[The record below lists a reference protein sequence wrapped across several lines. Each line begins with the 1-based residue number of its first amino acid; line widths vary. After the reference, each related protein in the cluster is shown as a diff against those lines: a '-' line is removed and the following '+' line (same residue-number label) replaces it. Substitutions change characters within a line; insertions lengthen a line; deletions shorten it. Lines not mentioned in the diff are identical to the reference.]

1 MSRIETQAHPTVDDY
16 VDEYPSDDIIEPKEY
31 HFVGPSVHSKP
42 IKLTKLE
49 TLETKAHALKDAL
62 VRDWV
67 DLAETISA
75 IIDTDLWRQS
85 SYTNRR
91 DYCEHQLG
99 WSYEWCRRIINGAV
113 AVQQTAQ
120 LNEAPSNAVAT
131 ELGRLPEPERAK
143 AIEVL
148 QANDQP
154 LTAERVRVYR
164 EISSEGLP
172 ATPAKIIEF
181 TDRHIEIRISA
192 EAKRHS
198 KPAEMLR
205 RLADGLDADEI
216 GG

>member
-1 MSRIETQAHPTVDDY
+1 M
-16 VDEYPSDDIIEPKEY
+16 
-31 HFVGPSVHSKP
+31 
-42 IKLTKLE
+42 
-49 TLETKAHALKDAL
+49 
-62 VRDWV
+62 
-67 DLAETISA
+67 
-75 IIDTDLWRQS
+75 
-85 SYTNRR
+85 
-91 DYCEHQLG
+91 
-99 WSYEWCRRIINGAV
+99 
-113 AVQQTAQ
+113 QQTAQ
-120 LNEAPSNAVAT
+120 LTEAPSNAVAT

-148 QANDQP
+148 QANDQT

-181 TDRHIEIRISA
+181 MDRHVEQRITA
-192 EAKRHS
+192 EARKHS

>member
-1 MSRIETQAHPTVDDY
+1 MGRIETQAHPDIDDY
-16 VDEYPSDDIIEPKEY
+16 VDQGDIIEPPRYRAIEPAQQ
-31 HFVGPSVHSKP
+31 VKP
-42 IKLTKLE
+42 VKLTKLE
-49 TLETKAHALKDAL
+49 TLETKAHALKDSL
-62 VRDWV
+62 VSNWV

-75 IIDTDLWRQS
+75 ILDTDLWQQS
-85 SYTNRR
+85 GYTNRR

-99 WSYEWCRRIINGAV
+99 WSYEWCRKIINGAV

-120 LNEAPSNAVAT
+120 LTEAPSNAVAT

-148 QANDQP
+148 QANDQT

-181 TDRHIEIRISA
+181 MDRHVEQRITA
-192 EAKRHS
+192 EARKHS